1 MEGEINL
8 IKDEKYESFKNCLRD
23 YIIKNL
29 KDEDN
34 DQRYHG

>member
-1 MEGEINL
+1 MGGGINL
-8 IKDEKYESFKNCLRD
+8 IKGEKYESFKKCLRD

-29 KDEDN
+29 KHEDN